1 MDKAIKKLRKKYI
14 ISASLI
20 AFSVILLMLI
30 LLNVITLIVFRSF
43 DRNTHEI
50 IHQAAHSY
58 NYNSETFL
66 LSDMETN
73 TDGDYIIP
81 RSVDS
86 IDSVTLSGEI
96 TSKDTTQGWY
106 SAGGGLMFRLAMNG
120 TEKFA
125 YREYTFNKNTSKV
138 TIDFN
143 DDSTLR
149 FEKYALLSESGVT
162 DDNFLVS
169 IVWWTSSDNIPKD
182 DISLKLDSIT
192 IHYNMNFI
200 ARSVMQLHYQDLF
213 DDKIPTV
220 LNETSSFF
228 LITDR
233 DKHIIAVCSGN
244 LPTHFEESEI
254 SDIMDIISEGSG
266 TVKINS
272 GINYEYLFSEKNGI
286 AVYSFIQKNSTNRTS
301 MQILVISIIL
311 GIVIFIILFVIIVYI
326 SKKIVFPLSDSF
338 EKQKQFISNAGHEL
352 KTPITV
358 ISATTDLL
366 ERKHGNDRLLDTIKA
381 QSDKMGNLVGELLEL
396 SRLSEI
402 NENKTQFSNFSISDI
417 VNNTVLYFESRA
429 FEEKHML
436 EIDIDEELTMYGDS
450 RKIERLM
457 GILLDN
463 ALKYSDAQSKIR
475 ITLSEQKG
483 HIILTCSN
491 RCTEI
496 NQEHISHLFER
507 FYRAEESHSNEKD
520 GFGLGL
526 SIAKVITELHNGN
539 ISVSLRDGIVIFEV
553 HLPKRG
559 GL

>member
-120 TEKFA
+120 MEKFA

-138 TIDFN
+138 AIDFN

-149 FEKYALLSESGVT
+149 FEKYALLRESGVT

-192 IHYNMNFI
+192 IHYNMNFM

-213 DDKIPTV
+213 NDKIPTV

-496 NQEHISHLFER
+496 NQEHISHLFAR

>member
-50 IHQAAHSY
+50 IQQAAHSY

-96 TSKDTTQGWY
+96 ASKDTSKGWY
-106 SAGGGLMFRLAMNG
+106 SAGGGLMFRLTVDG

-125 YREYTFNKNTSKV
+125 YREYTFNKNTSEV

-169 IVWWTSSDNIPKD
+169 IVWWTSSDNISKD
-182 DISLKLDSIT
+182 DISLKLDSVT
-192 IHYNMNFI
+192 VHYNTDFTTRNM
-200 ARSVMQLHYQDLF
+200 MQISYQDLF
-213 DDKIPTV
+213 GDEIPTA
-220 LNETSSFF
+220 LSETSSFF
-228 LITDR
+228 LAADTDR
-233 DKHIIAVCSGN
+233 RLIAECSGN
-244 LPTHFEESEI
+244 LPSQFDKQEI
-254 SDIMDIISEGSG
+254 SDILNTISGHSG
-266 TVKINS
+266 TLKINS
-272 GINYEYLFSEKNGI
+272 GVPYAYSVSEKNGI
-286 AVYSFIQKNSTNRTS
+286 AVYSFIQNSSTNRA
-301 MQILVISIIL
+301 SIQVFAVSVIL
-311 GIVIFIILFVIIVYI
+311 GTVIFALLLGIIICI
-326 SKKIVFPLSDSF
+326 SKRIVAPISESF

-352 KTPITV
+352 KTPVTV

-429 FEEKHML
+429 FEEQHEL
-436 EIDIDEELTMYGDS
+436 EIDIDDGLTMYGDS

-463 ALKYSDAQSKIR
+463 ALKYADAQSKIR

-496 NQEHISHLFER
+496 NQEHLSHLFER
-507 FYRAEESHSNEKD
+507 FYRAEESHSNERE

-553 HLPKRG
+553 RLPKKG

>member
-20 AFSVILLMLI
+20 SFSVILLMLI
-30 LLNVITLIVFRSF
+30 LLNVITFIVFRSSN
-43 DRNTHEI
+43 RNAHEVI
-50 IHQAAHSY
+50 QQAAHSY
-58 NYNSETFL
+58 DYNTETFL
-66 LSDMETN
+66 LSEMEKN
-73 TDGDYIIP
+73 KDGDYIIP

-86 IDSVTLSGEI
+86 IDSVTLKGEI
-96 TSKDTTQGWY
+96 TSETPTQGWY
-106 SAGGGLMFRLAMNG
+106 SAGGGLMFRLAADG

-125 YREYTFNKNTSKV
+125 YREYTFNKNTSEV

-149 FEKYALLSESGVT
+149 FEKYALLNESGVT

-169 IVWWTSSDNIPKD
+169 IVWWTSSDNNSKD
-182 DISLKLDSIT
+182 DISLKLDSVT
-192 IHYNMNFI
+192 IHYNADFTKRNI
-200 ARSVMQLHYQDLF
+200 MQMSYQNLF
-213 DDKIPTV
+213 KNDIPTV

-228 LITDR
+228 MVS
-233 DKHIIAVCSGN
+233 DKNRYPIAVCSGN
-244 LPTHFEESEI
+244 LTTHLQEQEVTEIMSTLSES
-254 SDIMDIISEGSG
+254 DG

-272 GINYEYLFSEKNGI
+272 SVSYQYLISEKNGI
-286 AVYSFIQKNSTNRTS
+286 IVYSFIQNSSANKNST
-301 MQILVISIIL
+301 QVLVISAIL
-311 GIVIFIILFVIIVYI
+311 GIVIFIVLFGIIVFV
-326 SKKIVFPLSDSF
+326 SGKIVAPISDGF

-381 QSDKMGNLVGELLEL
+381 QSDKMGNLVSELLEL

-402 NENKTQFSNFSISDI
+402 NENKTQFSHFSVSDI
-417 VNNTVLYFESRA
+417 VNNTILYFESRA
-429 FEEKHML
+429 FEEQHEL
-436 EIDIDEELTMYGDS
+436 EMDIDDGLTMYGDS

-463 ALKYSDAQSKIR
+463 ALKYADAQSKIR

-483 HIILTCSN
+483 YIILTCSN
-491 RCTEI
+491 RCAEI
-496 NQEHISHLFER
+496 NHEHISHLFER
-507 FYRAEESHSNEKD
+507 FYRAEESHSNKKE

-526 SIAKVITELHNGN
+526 SIAQAITELHKGE
-539 ISVSLRDGIVIFEV
+539 ISVSLNDNTVIFKV
-553 HLPKRG
+553 HLPK
-559 GL
+559 